1 MDIREF
7 REGLGQQILCVS
19 VPTFVVLC
27 VVYASIVCIILVI
40 RQRKERAV
48 NAAQKQ
54 VKGLVSITS
63 SIVPEY
69 DHEDEV

>member
-1 MDIREF
+1 MGICEF
-7 REGLGQQILCVS
+7 REGLGQQVLCVS
-19 VPTFVVLC
+19 VLTFMALC
-27 VVYASIVCIILVI
+27 MVYISIMGIVLVI
-40 RQRKERAV
+40 RRRKERSM

-69 DHEDEV
+69 DQEDEV

>member
-1 MDIREF
+1 MGIREF
-7 REGLGQQILCVS
+7 REGLGQQVLCVF

-27 VVYASIVCIILVI
+27 VVYVSIVGIVLVI
-40 RQRKERAV
+40 RRRKERAV
-48 NAAQKQ
+48 DVAQKQ
-54 VKGLVSITS
+54 IKGLVSITS